1 MLQSLRDRMSG
12 VVAWFIVGLLI
23 IPFAFFGIDQFT
35 TGNANPEVAS
45 VGDRDITLREFR
57 NAYNQRYQRLVQM
70 LGENFDP
77 STLDRGVMRQ
87 AVLEDM
93 IQQEARLQYA
103 QANGWRVSDQ
113 ALVEFLQEVPAF
125 QRDGRFSA
133 EAYRELLAQQGMSPQ
148 RYEQQLREG
157 LRAEQLRNAVV
168 NSSFVVPEE
177 VTRARAVRDQL
188 RSFAAVRVPASRF
201 LGEIEVE
208 EEALQAA
215 YEANREAYR
224 VPERVKLAYVELDRD
239 SIAEG
244 QPEPS
249 ESVLKRIYESE
260 SKVRFSSPERRE
272 VRHILAEGENARER
286 IQEAAKRIEEGASF
300 AEVAETVSDDSGSA
314 EEGGSLGWI
323 ERGDMV
329 PAFEEVAFSLPPD
342 TVSDPVESEFGWHLI
357 RVESVEEK
365 TTKPFD
371 DPEVQE
377 QLTRM
382 YREREAD
389 VAFREALDQ
398 VERIAFEQ
406 AASLEPAADAVGLE
420 IKTTDWLPRGS
431 GEGLLSHPEVAQAV
445 FSDTVTAGEN
455 SRPLE
460 LAPGRVVVIR
470 QRDYEPARV
479 RALEEVRGQVMAD
492 VRAERARAKAREVA
506 NAIQEAVKSGA
517 SLAEAAE
524 SRNLEAQEA
533 DKVRRGSN
541 DWDGRVL
548 NTVFALPRPD
558 AVETAPVRTVDLGE
572 EGIAVVRLQAVHEP
586 EAPSTDEVDQRTL
599 VRRIQGRAA
608 GTEFSGLEQ
617 HILQSVE
624 VSRNEQVAEL
634 DEGGQPR

>member
-70 LGENFDP
+70 LAENFDP

-113 ALVEFLQEVPAF
+113 SLMQFLQEVPAF

-168 NSSFVVPEE
+168 NSSFVVPAE
-177 VTRARAVRDQL
+177 VARARAVRDQQ
-188 RSFAAVRVPASRF
+188 RTFAAVRVPASRF

-208 EEALQAA
+208 EDALQAA

-239 SIAEG
+239 RIAED
-244 QPEPS
+244 QPAPS
-249 ESVLKRIYESE
+249 ESVLRRIYESE
-260 SKVRFSSPERRE
+260 SKVRFSSPERRQ
-272 VRHILAEGENARER
+272 VRHILTEGDNARER
-286 IQEAAKRIEEGASF
+286 IEEAAQRIEAGASF
-300 AEVAETVSDDSGSA
+300 AEVAEAVSDDSGSA

-323 ERGDMV
+323 ESGDMV

-357 RVESVEEK
+357 RVDAVEEK

-406 AASLEPAADAVGLE
+406 AASLEPAAEAVGLE
-420 IKTTDWLPRGS
+420 IKTTDWLARGS
-431 GEGLLSHPEVAQAV
+431 GEGLLSNPEVAEAA
-445 FSDTVTAGEN
+445 FSDTVAAGEN

-470 QRDYEPARV
+470 QREHEPARV
-479 RALEEVRGQVMAD
+479 RALEEVREQVAAD
-492 VRAERARAKAREVA
+492 VRAERARAKAREMA
-506 NAIQEAVKSGA
+506 NAIQEAVTGGA
-517 SLAEAAE
+517 TLADAAA
-524 SRNLEAQEA
+524 SRDLQAQQA
-533 DKVRRGSN
+533 DKVSRSSN

-548 NTVFALPRPD
+548 NTVFGLPRPD
-558 AVETAPVRTVDLGE
+558 AVESAPVRTVDLGE

-586 EAPSTDEVDQRTL
+586 EDTSTDDADHRTL

-608 GTEFSGLEQ
+608 GTEFAGLEQ
-617 HILQSVE
+617 HILESVE